1 VKEEVLVL
9 GINTNDFGLHKG
21 HPSSI
26 AEVRQIDTE
35 LVSPIDPGDQPGDHA

>member
-1 VKEEVLVL
+1 MLAL

-26 AEVRQIDTE
+26 AEVWQVDTQ
-35 LVSPIDPGDQPGDHA
+35 LVPPIDLSDQAWDHA

>member
-1 VKEEVLVL
+1 VKEEMVAL

-26 AEVRQIDTE
+26 AEVWKVDTQ
-35 LVSPIDPGDQPGDHA
+35 LVPLINLGD